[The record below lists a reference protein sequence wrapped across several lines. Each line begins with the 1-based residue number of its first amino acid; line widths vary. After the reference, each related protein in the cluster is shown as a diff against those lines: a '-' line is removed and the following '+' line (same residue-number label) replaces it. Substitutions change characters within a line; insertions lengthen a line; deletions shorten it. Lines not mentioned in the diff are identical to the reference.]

1 MSPSIEVKREEFL
14 ISKSRELKINFR
26 YNRTNN
32 ITREIFKLK
41 NSYIKKHY
49 GMWVLISFNI
59 EIE

>member
-32 ITREIFKLK
+32 ITRDFFKLK
-41 NSYIKKHY
+41 NIYIKK
-49 GMWVLISFNI
+49 NI
-59 EIE
+59 IECGF